1 MAVVERLQACS
12 GPSEHFCLADGDIMR
27 WGNCILLGR
36 MGRIILSVQGDYT
49 GHVVAASVFGCTLV
63 VNM

>member
-1 MAVVERLQACS
+1 MAVVECLQACS
-12 GPSEHFCLADGDIMR
+12 GPGEHFCLGDGDIMR

-49 GHVVAASVFGCTLV
+49 GHVVAASVFCCTLV